1 MGNKHG
7 LKNGDHVAEKELNL
21 SVQVLINL
29 SWQYMPHP
37 KFPPH
42 KMLPRPQSG
51 VAEAR
56 DRYYTR

>member
-1 MGNKHG
+1 MLRKT
-7 LKNGDHVAEKELNL
+7 VEKGLNL
-21 SVQVLINL
+21 SDQVLINL

-51 VAEAR
+51 VAEAL